1 MAVSSN
7 VTSHGEFARCFECNR
22 ISALA
27 PLHWL
32 ALAFK
37 DMARAPI
44 LSLLYGLVFT
54 LIPAT
59 ILFFVYSSQTHLVI
73 LPATVAF
80 ALVGPAFAAG
90 LYDVAWELEKGHTPT
105 LLHSLKSM
113 FRNPAGEWGFAV
125 LLMVI
130 MIVWMRLAA
139 LVHALYPNTV
149 NPSFEELSAFLTL
162 GSIIGGVLLVTVFAI
177 SAFTPQIMMERRV
190 DLMTAVVTSMHAV
203 RNNIGAMVV
212 WCICILCLILLGFL
226 TGAAGFIVIMPLL
239 SYASWHGYIATI
251 KTKRPRRYE

>member
-1 MAVSSN
+1 MAVSTN
-7 VTSHGEFARCFECNR
+7 ATSHTEFARCFECNK
-22 ISALA
+22 ISTFA
-27 PLHWL
+27 PFHWL
-32 ALAFK
+32 ALAFG

-44 LSLLYGLVFT
+44 LSLIYGLVFT

-59 ILFFVYSSQTHLVI
+59 ILFFVYSSQSHLVI
-73 LPATVAF
+73 LPAAVAF

-105 LLHSLKSM
+105 LTHSLKSM

-125 LLMVI
+125 LLMVV

-162 GSIIGGVLLVTVFAI
+162 GSLIGGVLLVTVFAM

-190 DLMTAVVTSMHAV
+190 DIMTAVVSSMHAV
-203 RNNIGAMVV
+203 RNNIGAMIV
-212 WCICILCLILLGFL
+212 WCGCIIALILIGFA
-226 TGAAGFIVIMPLL
+226 TGTAGFIIIMPLL

-251 KTKRPRRYE
+251 KTKRPRTYE